1 MESQSLGAIMKKF
14 LLNLYEKS
22 QKLTFMQGV
31 VLTITLT
38 SIVSI
43 ASTVL
48 PNGLFSFAP
57 GTPISSSE
65 INENFK
71 KVAGEV
77 VLKVKYDPITFT
89 NASYGTSS
97 NCSDPA
103 TCHQYSKK
111 VKFQQFIVSDA
122 NFLET
127 TVSSPE
133 TTPASQTFNYYKV
146 PVSGWYE
153 VRFTPFAT
161 SMQLSNPSCA
171 SANNSCFFSF
181 SMNSSLQ
188 LVENLAAIDGGAM
201 IQIASKNFSIN
212 RQNYDANL
220 YELDSPSMMG
230 GAMLLESKRIY
241 LTTGQIIYATFS
253 SSYNANYMN
262 DDTLNASFGGMELTI
277 LKL

>member
-38 SIVSI
+38 SLVSI

-48 PNGLFSFAP
+48 PNGLFSFSP

-77 VLKVKYDPITFT
+77 VLKVTYDPITFT

-97 NCSDPA
+97 NCTDPL
-103 TCHQYSKK
+103 TCHNYNKK
-111 VKFQQFIVSDA
+111 VKFQKLTFSDA
-122 NFLET
+122 NFLEAT
-127 TVSSPE
+127 ISSPD

-146 PVSGWYE
+146 PESGWYE
-153 VRFTPFAT
+153 VRFTPFA
-161 SMQLSNPSCA
+161 SSFQLADPSCA
-171 SANNSCFFSF
+171 TATNSCSFGF

-188 LVENLAAIDGGAM
+188 LADNLAAIDGMGM
-201 IQIASKNFSIN
+201 IHIASKNLSIN

-220 YELDSPSMMG
+220 NALDAPSMMG

-253 SSYNANYMN
+253 SSYNANSMV